1 MSDITKPLTPRQEDF
16 IVLLPTWPTIRDP
29 LLGPLGH
36 ADHLHPHPT
45 PTHLTLKT
53 AWFPHPGP
61 GTNLANYKVDRK
73 TFVWSEREQERRS
86 PLKWLHRGGGKVE
99 RNYRTNIS
107 KVGRGILFNF
117 VLIKGTAA
125 HQQGLRKTGKTLR
138 KTRGWMYQVGNCCH
152 ERERNTPHV

>member
-1 MSDITKPLTPRQEDF
+1 MSDITKPLTPRQQDF
-16 IVLLPTWPTIRDP
+16 IVLLPTRPTIRDP

-61 GTNLANYKVDRK
+61 GTNYKVDRK

-138 KTRGWMYQVGNCCH
+138 KTRGWMDQVGNCCH